1 MEKQN
6 KFHLFVAL
14 TCVYALIIFY
24 LSSLSS
30 PPGPPGI
37 GFLYGLVHVLEDLGL
52 EFIISPFYFAY
63 RYPDKCAHLILYM
76 GLGILLYLTLSSSR
90 NEVLI
95 KYAAPLSIAIGT
107 LYGITDEVHQSF
119 VLYRSASTMDLCADF
134 VGLLFAQLLIVIYIG
149 VKRWLSERRR

>member
-1 MEKQN
+1 MKKLN
-6 KFHLFVAL
+6 KFHIFVAL

-52 EFIISPFYFAY
+52 ESLLYPFYFAY
-63 RYPDKCAHLILYM
+63 RYPDKFAHAILYM
-76 GLGILLYLTLSSSR
+76 GLGILLYLTLRSSR

-107 LYGITDEVHQSF
+107 LYGLTDEVHQSF
-119 VLYRSASTMDLCADF
+119 VLYRSASTKDLCADF
-134 VGLLFAQLLIVIYIG
+134 VGLLCAQLLILSYIG
-149 VKRWLSERRR
+149 LKRWLSERRR

>member
-1 MEKQN
+1 MTKWS
-6 KFHLFVAL
+6 KFHIFVAL

-52 EFIISPFYFAY
+52 EYIIYPFYFAY
-63 RYPDKCAHLILYM
+63 RYPDKFAHAILYM
-76 GLGILLYLTLSSSR
+76 GLGILLYLTLSSCR
-90 NEVLI
+90 KEFLI

-107 LYGITDEVHQSF
+107 LYGLTDEVHQSF
-119 VLYRSASTMDLCADF
+119 VLYRSASSKDLFADF
-134 VGLLFAQLLIVIYIG
+134 VGLLFAQLLILSYIG
-149 VKRWLSERRR
+149 VKRWLGERRD